1 MKPNAISK
9 GDPIAGPEYGSSKRS
24 ASKTERG
31 GSNTSESGLKEV
43 GTELKSAFR
52 MEVILAP
59 TDLSVESRQVL
70 HHAIHLA
77 EDFGA
82 QLTLVH
88 FYDEREP
95 QRRATGSCGYEW
107 MLKEEQASQNKL
119 FALRDEI
126 RTVYRNCS
134 SLFYIGN
141 PIKEIPKVAKELR
154 ADLIVIS
161 THHPRGAF
169 SYMFG
174 SDAEKILGHAPCP
187 VLIFRQEPAQP
198 DLGCRE
204 SKPDDVGF
212 GFGLP

>member
-9 GDPIAGPEYGSSKRS
+9 GEPIAGPGSDKYGSSKRS
-24 ASKTERG
+24 ASKSERG
-31 GSNTSESGLKEV
+31 RRNTCELGLKEV

-59 TDLSVESRQVL
+59 TDLSIESRQVL
-70 HHAIHLA
+70 HYAIHLA

-88 FYDEREP
+88 FYDERGC
-95 QRRATGSCGYEW
+95 QTRATGSRGYES
-107 MLKEEQASQNKL
+107 MLKKERASQNKL

-126 RTVYRNCS
+126 RTVYRNCNS
-134 SLFYIGN
+134 RFYIGN

-161 THHPRGAF
+161 THDPRGAF

-174 SDAEKILGHAPCP
+174 SNAEKILGHAPCP
-187 VLIFRQEPAQP
+187 VLIIRQEPAQQT
-198 DLGCRE
+198 LGVE
-204 SKPDDVGF
+204 NQSPTT
-212 GFGLP
+212 